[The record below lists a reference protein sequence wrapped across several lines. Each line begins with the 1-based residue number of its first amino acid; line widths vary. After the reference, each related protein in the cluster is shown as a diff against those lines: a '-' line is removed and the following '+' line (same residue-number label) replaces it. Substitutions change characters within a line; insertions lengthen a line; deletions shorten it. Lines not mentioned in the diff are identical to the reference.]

1 MDRRTL
7 LDALNRSNTFLM
19 SYRLIGESGP
29 RYVSMKVSRMRD
41 DENYIIIG
49 VTDDDERMK
58 QRRAAARM
66 KEEHI
71 AYARINALAGDI
83 LCVYVV
89 VPETGRY
96 REYSATT
103 GYESLALPKEGMD
116 FFTTSRR
123 KIRDIIYP
131 EDLDRFLSLFTKDGV
146 EEEIARRGIFALSYR
161 LVINEKPVY
170 VQLKAA
176 MVDEPEGR
184 RKAIDSGGIVIACGI
199 AKYDNDACVA
209 AVFERADRDMYEN
222 KSSLKT
228 ARKG

>member
-1 MDRRTL
+1 M
-7 LDALNRSNTFLM
+7 
-19 SYRLIGESGP
+19 
-29 RYVSMKVSRMRD
+29 
-41 DENYIIIG
+41 
-49 VTDDDERMK
+49 TDDDERMK

-123 KIRDIIYP
+123 KIRDTIYP

-184 RKAIDSGGIVIACGI
+184 RMVVGISDIDAHVKQEKEYESRLARAQNEANIDALTGVKNRHAYLRVEEQLDRQITRSTVHGFAIAILD
-199 AKYDNDACVA
+199 
-209 AVFERADRDMYEN
+209 
-222 KSSLKT
+222 
-228 ARKG
+228 